1 MNQSKRNKRCEQ
13 KLLLKI
19 KTKINSDNSKPDIV
33 INDKIDLNQIPL
45 NDIIN
50 KNLLSFCGEYFDKL
64 YENARNEELVENNER
79 LSLKKRALS
88 NYSLKKSELFKIDE
102 EEYNEINT
110 LKESRNIKSDN
121 IIYCNIKQ
129 KEEKLLNLPTK
140 LNLPFKLN
148 KINFEIKFDTFFGQ
162 SISIIGSID
171 KLGNWN
177 EYKALNMNWNE
188 GNIWKANIEDDNIK
202 CFEYK
207 FIILE
212 NGIIKKWEDGINRYF
227 SLTQIKNLF
236 ESNLLNGNI
245 IKINNIMEQ
254 SIEYNYNDYSLTII
268 SEWNKK
274 TM

>member
-1 MNQSKRNKRCEQ
+1 
-13 KLLLKI
+13 
-19 KTKINSDNSKPDIV
+19 
-33 INDKIDLNQIPL
+33 
-45 NDIIN
+45 
-50 KNLLSFCGEYFDKL
+50 
-64 YENARNEELVENNER
+64 
-79 LSLKKRALS
+79 
-88 NYSLKKSELFKIDE
+88 
-102 EEYNEINT
+102 
-110 LKESRNIKSDN
+110 
-121 IIYCNIKQ
+121 
-129 KEEKLLNLPTK
+129 
-140 LNLPFKLN
+140 
-148 KINFEIKFDTFFGQ
+148 
-162 SISIIGSID
+162 
-171 KLGNWN
+171 
-177 EYKALNMNWNE
+177 MNWNE

>member
-64 YENARNEELVENNER
+64 YENARYEELVENNER
-79 LSLKKRALS
+79 LSLKRRALS

>member
-50 KNLLSFCGEYFDKL
+50 KNLLNFCGEYFDKL
-64 YENARNEELVENNER
+64 YENARYEEFVENNER
-79 LSLKKRALS
+79 LSLKRRALS

>member
-50 KNLLSFCGEYFDKL
+50 KNLLNFCGEYFDKL
-64 YENARNEELVENNER
+64 YENARYEELVENNER
-79 LSLKKRALS
+79 LSLKRRALS

>member
-50 KNLLSFCGEYFDKL
+50 KNLLNFCGEYFDKL

-79 LSLKKRALS
+79 LSLKRRALS

-212 NGIIKKWEDGINRYF
+212 NGIIKKWDDGINRYF

>member
-50 KNLLSFCGEYFDKL
+50 KNLLNFCGEYFDKL

-79 LSLKKRALS
+79 LSLKRRALS

>member
-50 KNLLSFCGEYFDKL
+50 KNLLNFCGEYFDKL
-64 YENARNEELVENNER
+64 YENARYEEFVENNER
-79 LSLKKRALS
+79 LSLKRRALS

-254 SIEYNYNDYSLTII
+254 SIEYNYNDYSLTIT

>member
-50 KNLLSFCGEYFDKL
+50 KNLLNFCGEYFDKL

-79 LSLKKRALS
+79 LSLKRRALS

-227 SLTQIKNLF
+227 SLKQIKNLF

-274 TM
+274 SM

>member
-50 KNLLSFCGEYFDKL
+50 KNLLNFCGEYFDKL

-79 LSLKKRALS
+79 LSLKRRALS

-188 GNIWKANIEDDNIK
+188 GNIWKANLEDDNIK

>member
-1 MNQSKRNKRCEQ
+1 MNQGKRNKRCEQ

-64 YENARNEELVENNER
+64 YENARHEELVENNER
-79 LSLKKRALS
+79 LSLKRRALS

-129 KEEKLLNLPTK
+129 KEEKLLNIPTK

-148 KINFEIKFDTFFGQ
+148 KIYFEIKFDTFFGQ

>member
-64 YENARNEELVENNER
+64 YENARYEEFVENNER
-79 LSLKKRALS
+79 LSLKRRALS

>member
-1 MNQSKRNKRCEQ
+1 MNQGKRNKRCEQ

-50 KNLLSFCGEYFDKL
+50 KNLLNFCGEYFDKL

-79 LSLKKRALS
+79 LSLKRRALS

>member
-1 MNQSKRNKRCEQ
+1 MNQGKRNKRCEQ

-50 KNLLSFCGEYFDKL
+50 KNLLYFCGEYFDKL
-64 YENARNEELVENNER
+64 YENARHEELVENNER
-79 LSLKKRALS
+79 LSLKRRALS

-268 SEWNKK
+268 SKWNKK

>member
-13 KLLLKI
+13 KLLIKI

-79 LSLKKRALS
+79 LSLKRRALS

>member
-50 KNLLSFCGEYFDKL
+50 KNLLNFCGEYFDKL

-79 LSLKKRALS
+79 LSLKRRALS

-162 SISIIGSID
+162 SISFIGSID

>member
-50 KNLLSFCGEYFDKL
+50 KNLLNFCGEYFDKL
-64 YENARNEELVENNER
+64 YENARCEELVENNER
-79 LSLKKRALS
+79 LSLKRRALS

>member
-50 KNLLSFCGEYFDKL
+50 KNLLNFCGEYFDKL
-64 YENARNEELVENNER
+64 YENARYEEFVENNER
-79 LSLKKRALS
+79 LSLKRRALS

-177 EYKALNMNWNE
+177 EYKALNMKWNE

>member
-50 KNLLSFCGEYFDKL
+50 KNLLNFCGEYFDKL

-79 LSLKKRALS
+79 LSLKRRALS

-148 KINFEIKFDTFFGQ
+148 KINFEIKFDSFFGQ

>member
-50 KNLLSFCGEYFDKL
+50 KNLLNFCGEYFDKL
-64 YENARNEELVENNER
+64 YENARHEELVENNER
-79 LSLKKRALS
+79 LSLKRRALS

>member
-50 KNLLSFCGEYFDKL
+50 KNLLNFCGEYFDKL

-79 LSLKKRALS
+79 LSLKRRELS

>member
-19 KTKINSDNSKPDIV
+19 KTKINCDNSKPDIV

-79 LSLKKRALS
+79 LSLKRRALS

-274 TM
+274 IM

>member
-50 KNLLSFCGEYFDKL
+50 KNLLNFCGEYFDKL
-64 YENARNEELVENNER
+64 YENARNEKLVENNER
-79 LSLKKRALS
+79 LSLKRRALS

>member
-79 LSLKKRALS
+79 LSLKRRALS

>member
-13 KLLLKI
+13 KLLIKI

-50 KNLLSFCGEYFDKL
+50 KNLLNFCGEYFDKL
-64 YENARNEELVENNER
+64 YENARYEELVENNER
-79 LSLKKRALS
+79 LSLKRRALS

-148 KINFEIKFDTFFGQ
+148 KINFEIKFDTFF
-162 SISIIGSID
+162 
-171 KLGNWN
+171 
-177 EYKALNMNWNE
+177 
-188 GNIWKANIEDDNIK
+188 
-202 CFEYK
+202 
-207 FIILE
+207 
-212 NGIIKKWEDGINRYF
+212 
-227 SLTQIKNLF
+227 
-236 ESNLLNGNI
+236 
-245 IKINNIMEQ
+245 
-254 SIEYNYNDYSLTII
+254 
-268 SEWNKK
+268 
-274 TM
+274 

>member
-50 KNLLSFCGEYFDKL
+50 KNLLNFCGEYYDKL

-79 LSLKKRALS
+79 LSLKRRALS